1 MTNPPS
7 LRHVVL
13 HTAGPGWVDGVDF
26 REQPGVRD
34 HVGHYATL
42 HEQGRLEMGGP
53 FLDGEAGGMM
63 VTTPG
68 MDRDE
73 IEAFAA
79 ADPAVRS
86 GLLEFEV
93 RTWYVAMDRRS
104 LG

>member
-1 MTNPPS
+1 
-7 LRHVVL
+7 
-13 HTAGPGWVDGVDF
+13 
-26 REQPGVRD
+26 
-34 HVGHYATL
+34 
-42 HEQGRLEMGGP
+42 MGGP

-93 RTWYVAMDRRS
+93 RTWYVAMDRQS